1 MDKIINTL
9 LRFCSYHNDLGDRFS
24 IGEGD
29 KKINY
34 DLTEKYFPF
43 TINICCIGRF
53 GKGKSTCVN
62 CLLGETKAKESK
74 SGASTTKKINY
85 YQINDQ
91 PIKIYDIPGFEN
103 LETTKNAVNKLKQLN
118 DEINELKEQIHVILY
133 ILKSTDER
141 MFADLEYDM
150 INEISNQKNSK
161 LLYILTHSSKNTNKE
176 ELIDMINVGIKSV
189 VENKKNNNI
198 NYYNVFI
205 KMKAKKENCIFVNF
219 HENENKPLYGIGQ
232 LFNKIALIAKET
244 ETYKKY
250 TKKNMSEYEFKKF
263 VKEEAD
269 IRKRK
274 AKKILLYHSI
284 GSGAIGVVP
293 GVDLAV
299 QKCVIQKNAT
309 KKIGQIF
316 GLDINLISKEEDS
329 FNIKNAN
336 NENNFEI
343 INGEKYAKTGQYSS
357 SGIAIGTASI
367 LGDSVNII
375 SRFGLITGE
384 IALTALRAVSISFIF
399 IGSAIAIGTGYYF
412 TKRHCEELID
422 KLYKYFLEHI
432 GTLSDSLLQ
441 AVQYLESRAKYFKN

>member
-1 MDKIINTL
+1 
-9 LRFCSYHNDLGDRFS
+9 
-24 IGEGD
+24 
-29 KKINY
+29 
-34 DLTEKYFPF
+34 
-43 TINICCIGRF
+43 
-53 GKGKSTCVN
+53 
-62 CLLGETKAKESK
+62 
-74 SGASTTKKINY
+74 
-85 YQINDQ
+85 
-91 PIKIYDIPGFEN
+91 
-103 LETTKNAVNKLKQLN
+103 
-118 DEINELKEQIHVILY
+118 
-133 ILKSTDER
+133 
-141 MFADLEYDM
+141 
-150 INEISNQKNSK
+150 
-161 LLYILTHSSKNTNKE
+161 
-176 ELIDMINVGIKSV
+176 
-189 VENKKNNNI
+189 
-198 NYYNVFI
+198 
-205 KMKAKKENCIFVNF
+205 
-219 HENENKPLYGIGQ
+219 
-232 LFNKIALIAKET
+232 
-244 ETYKKY
+244 
-250 TKKNMSEYEFKKF
+250 MSEYEFNKF

-343 INGEKYAKTGQYSS
+343 IKGEKYAKTGQYSS

-384 IALTALRAVSISFIF
+384 ITLTALRAVSISFIF
-399 IGSAIAIGTGYYF
+399 IGSAIGIGTGYYF